1 MDKLQGSWP
10 PLAQGV
16 FETGLLVLLGLLLAA
31 MIGRGLRRLK
41 NKGYLSASGL
51 LVGRSLGRWL
61 LGFVILTLVLDRLG
75 LAVSQILTGLLTV
88 AGMVAIGFI
97 AVWSVLSNAMS
108 AILLLAFKI
117 FRIGDELEIIEP
129 TGSVKGLCG
138 RVSGFSLM
146 FTTLEE
152 KGAEGTA
159 PTLVHVPNNIFFQK
173 SLRHRAGSRT
183 ESLGQHLLAT
193 PLSAGIEPGQPAG
206 R

>member
-1 MDKLQGSWP
+1 MPNLKDAWS
-10 PLAQGV
+10 PLAQGLL
-16 FETGLLVLLGLLLAA
+16 ESGLLVLLGLVLAA
-31 MIGRGLRRLK
+31 MIGRSLRGLK
-41 NKGYLSASGL
+41 NQGYLSSSGL
-51 LVGRSLGRWL
+51 LICRSLGRWL
-61 LGFVILTLVLDRLG
+61 LGLVILTLVLDRLG
-75 LAVSQILTGLLTV
+75 LAFSQILTGLLTV

-108 AILLLAFKI
+108 AILLLAFKT

-129 TGSVKGLCG
+129 TGSDKGLCG

-152 KGAEGTA
+152 KGAEGAT
-159 PTLVHVPNNIFFQK
+159 PTLVHIPNNIFFQK
-173 SLRHRAGSRT
+173 SLRHRTGDRT

-193 PLSAGIEPGQPAG
+193 PLSAGIEPDQPAG

>member
-1 MDKLQGSWP
+1 M
-10 PLAQGV
+10 AQGL
-16 FETGLLVLLGLLLAA
+16 FETGLFVLVGLLLAA
-31 MIGRGLRRLK
+31 MLGRSLRGLK
-41 NKGYLSASGL
+41 NQGYLSSSGL
-51 LVGRSLGRWL
+51 LIGRSLGRWL
-61 LGFVILTLVLDRLG
+61 LGLVILTLVLDRLG
-75 LAVSQILTGLLTV
+75 LAFSQILTGLLTV

-108 AILLLAFKI
+108 ALLLLAFKT

-129 TGSVKGLCG
+129 TGSEKGLSG

-152 KGAEGTA
+152 KGAKGEI
-159 PTLVHVPNNIFFQK
+159 PTLIHIPNNIFFQK
-173 SLRHRAGSRT
+173 SLRHRAGNHT

-193 PLSAGIEPGQPAG
+193 PLSAGLDAEQTAE